1 MQQHL
6 HRLSAQAAPAADPV
20 PLTFEDADGEEQTYA
35 VPDAQPLPEE
45 QVELKLTRETLA
57 AAMGAAA
64 AGAPG
69 SLAAAGRE

>member
-1 MQQHL
+1 M
-6 HRLSAQAAPAADPV
+6 

-57 AAMGAAA
+57 AAMAQLLPGHQ
-64 AGAPG
+64 G